1 MNKEVCWGV
10 GGGQGS
16 CGKRYGGCGK
26 RCREMRWGVGSAYE
40 RGVQRVHRTRARVLG
55 GPGMFK
61 KRRVSQQHKHVKVPQ
76 IIKKK
81 ELRALRTKNKFF
93 QLRISNLDPYW

>member
-1 MNKEVCWGV
+1 MPSKVT
-10 GGGQGS
+10 
-16 CGKRYGGCGK
+16 Y
-26 RCREMRWGVGSAYE
+26 SAYE
-40 RGVQRVHRTRARVLG
+40 RGGTEGTSYPGPGPG

-76 IIKKK
+76 IIKRK
-81 ELRALRTKNKFF
+81 ELRALLTKNKFF